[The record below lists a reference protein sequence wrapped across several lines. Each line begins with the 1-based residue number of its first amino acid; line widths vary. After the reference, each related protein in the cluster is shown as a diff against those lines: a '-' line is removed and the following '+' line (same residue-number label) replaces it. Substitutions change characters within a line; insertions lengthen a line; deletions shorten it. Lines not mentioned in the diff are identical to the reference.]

1 MSDDIFE
8 KLHDKLTR
16 ELLKRIETGTA
27 TAADLQVARQW
38 LNDNKVAA
46 DPTRN
51 AGLKKLSDSISNLPF
66 SDDGVPNKPPRQSH

>member
-1 MSDDIFE
+1 MADDKFVA
-8 KLHDKLTR
+8 LHEALTDQ
-16 ELLKRIETGTA
+16 LLARVKAGTA

-51 AGLKKLSDSISNLPF
+51 SGLKALDKSIADLPF
-66 SDDGVPNKPPRQSH
+66 EVKH